1 MFWKR
6 ARIALLASFFMA
18 TTATVVRAEE
28 ASSCAPAT
36 RTITCKVMVPEYY
49 ETTRTVNKMQCV
61 EEKYTAYK
69 CEYVKEE
76 RTRTCNVNRWVNE
89 MKEETR
95 TVCEWVKSCEERTIM
110 KKVTTCKPVVH
121 TVKKCVDKGHWECK
135 EVECGPSISDRIHGL
150 LGKAKGLLKK
160 NDCCES
166 ACNNACDNACKP
178 VRTKTVKC
186 WVPNKVWEECKVT
199 KMERVTECVPCKVNV
214 QVCKK
219 VAKQVKVQ
227 VCHKKCVTE
236 TKTEKYT
243 VCVPKKVAYEATRKV
258 MKCVPVQ
265 EKVKCCKMVEKT
277 VEKQV
282 ADCDPC
288 ASKCGILDNLK
299 GKLGG
304 LRCKL
309 ASHKNSCCES
319 SCK

>member
-28 ASSCAPAT
+28 TTSAPAT

-49 ETTRTVNKMQCV
+49 ETTRTVNKKQCV

-76 RTRTCNVNRWVNE
+76 RTRTCNVNKWVNE
-89 MKEETR
+89 VKEETR
-95 TVCEWVKSCEERTIM
+95 TVCEWVKTCEERTIM
-110 KKVTTCKPVVH
+110 KKVTSCKPVVH
-121 TVKKCVDKGHWECK
+121 TVKKCVDKGHWECR
-135 EVECGPSISDRIHGL
+135 EVPCGPSILDRIKDL
-150 LGKAKGLLKK
+150 CKK
-160 NDCCES
+160 NDCCE
-166 ACNNACDNACKP
+166 DACKP
-178 VRTKTVKC
+178 ARTKTIKC
-186 WVPNKVWEECKVT
+186 WVPNKVMEECKVT
-199 KMERVTECVPCKVNV
+199 KMERVTECVPCKVKV
-214 QVCKK
+214 QICKK

-258 MKCVPVQ
+258 MKCVPCQ

-282 ADCDPC
+282 VDCDPC
-288 ASKCGILDNLK
+288 AKKCGILDNLK
-299 GKLGG
+299 DKFGG

-309 ASHKNSCCES
+309 ASHKKSDCNSCC
-319 SCK
+319 K